1 MNIPKSHQERSKYT
15 LIRASLFYFFSL
27 GPAVCYAFFLLLAAN
42 GVVSDTEPCLIP
54 WKLTMLL
61 LLAYP
66 IVIVV
71 CLLLAWYL
79 YRRKKFQSAFII
91 ALLPLVQISL
101 SLILGV
107 ISLVSISSCY

>member
-1 MNIPKSHQERSKYT
+1 MDTPKPYQDRSKYT
-15 LIRASLFYFFSL
+15 LIGATIFYILSLV
-27 GPAVCYAFFLLLAAN
+27 PAVCYAFFLLIAAD

-66 IVIVV
+66 IGIVV
-71 CLLLAWYL
+71 CLLLAWYR
-79 YRRKKFQSAFII
+79 YRQKKFQSAFII
-91 ALLPLVQISL
+91 ALLPLIQISL

-107 ISLVSISSCY
+107 ISLISISNCY